1 MKQEGGVLPAFMA
14 LNAASLITSIAFSL
28 IKLVRLSLLKS
39 VFGKGVSKTQERG
52 IISLLAEALLL
63 KAILRKW
70 YTNMGHMDK
79 SF

>member
-63 KAILRKW
+63 KAILRS
-70 YTNMGHMDK
+70 HMDK

>member
-63 KAILRKW
+63 KAIL
-70 YTNMGHMDK
+70 GSHMDK

>member
-63 KAILRKW
+63 KAILRK
-70 YTNMGHMDK
+70 
-79 SF
+79 

>member
-1 MKQEGGVLPAFMA
+1 MPLP
-14 LNAASLITSIAFSL
+14 
-28 IKLVRLSLLKS
+28 LLKS
-39 VFGKGVSKTQERG
+39 VFGKGVSKTQEGG

-70 YTNMGHMDK
+70 YTNMDQMDK